1 MLFRSEIF
9 NCGFL
14 SFFFFFSIIK
24 SVVTPLEILNLRG
37 KCNQSNHHF
46 ERHQR
51 KPTHSHKFRPNWS
64 IQNEPEAQSLTI
76 LFFFFSCIIN
86 KSRILLFSVRFYVSI
101 HKTISLI
108 LPMVLILTTFP
119 LLLFCGIKNYF
130 FIYPYKVTK
139 FYLCFCS
146 RKLFFFPL
154 VYKILM

>member
-1 MLFRSEIF
+1 M
-9 NCGFL
+9 
-14 SFFFFFSIIK
+14 
-24 SVVTPLEILNLRG
+24 TPLEILNLCG

-76 LFFFFSCIIN
+76 LFFFFFFCIIN
-86 KSRILLFSVRFYVSI
+86 KSRILLFSIRFYVSI
-101 HKTISLI
+101 HQTISLI

-119 LLLFCGIKNYF
+119 LLLFCGLKNYF
-130 FIYPYKVTK
+130 FYLSIQGYKI
-139 FYLCFCS
+139 
-146 RKLFFFPL
+146 LFVFLFSKTVFFPL